1 MNPQLVSLLRA
12 GVAAQNAGRLD
23 DADAAYRQVL
33 KLAPEQA
40 DAWRF
45 LGLLAQRR
53 GDLAGAEAALNR
65 SLRARPAQPQA
76 WLELADVQENL
87 SCWAEADACY
97 QHALALQPDF
107 ADAHYN
113 RARVLRQLGRA
124 NEALAALGQALRLK
138 PGTAN
143 MLQLRAMVEEEA
155 GQFDAALRSLDA
167 ALIAA
172 PQRAA
177 LHHNRAVVLQRGQRH
192 AESLAAHERAL
203 ALGLDVADAHY
214 NHGNTLQSLG
224 RAGEAVSAYRRALA
238 RDPQHALSLY
248 DLARL
253 RWALGDVDFAA
264 ELDAA
269 EQAAPQS
276 ALAPGIQA
284 QLLLKAERYAEAAA
298 SFRRAAERS
307 ASSGYFDGLGQSL
320 SRLGQHVEALAAH
333 ARAIELAPNDSIVH
347 SNCALSLLAAG
358 QPSEAAV
365 QAETAHALAP
375 EDQHA
380 LALLGLAWRQLGDPR
395 EAALNDYARL
405 VRVFDLA
412 VPEGWS
418 DMAAFNT
425 ALAQELASLH
435 TDAQAPV
442 DQTLREGTQTRGNLL
457 DQGRPLVEALK
468 ARLMQAI
475 DQYIAELPEDAAHP
489 FLARRGKTWHFT
501 DSWSSR
507 LRSRGFHT
515 NHVHTHG
522 WISSCYYV
530 AVPPA
535 VEQGGQAGWIKFG
548 EPDVDLGL
556 APQRT
561 EQPRAGR
568 LVLFPSFFWHGT
580 VPFEDTAPRLTIAFD
595 VKPGIFVP
603 LLPSR

>member
-1 MNPQLVSLLRA
+1 MNAQLVPLLQA
-12 GVAAQNAGRLD
+12 GVAAQNAGRLE

-53 GDLAGAEAALNR
+53 GDLAGAEAALHR
-65 SLRARPAQPQA
+65 SLRARPQQPQA
-76 WLELADVQENL
+76 WLELADVQEQL
-87 SCWAEADACY
+87 ARWADAELAY
-97 QHALALQPDF
+97 QRALALLPDF

-113 RARVLRQLGRA
+113 RARVLRQLGREE
-124 NEALAALGQALRLK
+124 EALAALGHALRLK

-143 MLQLRAMVEEEA
+143 MLQLRAMIEEEA
-155 GQFDAALRSLDA
+155 GQFGAALASLDA
-167 ALIAA
+167 ALLAA

-177 LHHNRAVVLQRGQRH
+177 LHHNRAVVLQRSQRH

-224 RAGEAVSAYRRALA
+224 RAADAVAAYRRALA

-253 RWALGDVDFAA
+253 RWARGDADFAA

-276 ALAPGIQA
+276 ALAPGIHA

-298 SFRRAAERS
+298 AFRRAADRLPS
-307 ASSGYFDGLGQSL
+307 AGYFDGLGQSL
-320 SRLGQHVEALAAH
+320 SRLGQHAQARAAH
-333 ARAIELAPNDSIVH
+333 ERALELAPSDAVVH
-347 SNCALSLLAAG
+347 SNYALSLLAAG
-358 QPSEAAV
+358 CANEAAA
-365 QAETAHALAP
+365 QAEAAHALAP

-395 EAALNDYARL
+395 EAVLNDYARF
-405 VRVFDLA
+405 VRVFDLP

-418 DMAAFNT
+418 DMATFNA
-425 ALAQELASLH
+425 ALAEALATLH

-442 DQTLREGTQTRGNLL
+442 DQTLRQGTQTRGNLL

-468 ARLMQAI
+468 VRLSQAI
-475 DQYIAELPEDAAHP
+475 DQYIAELPEDATHP
-489 FLARRGKTWHFT
+489 FLARRSKTWHFT

-548 EPDVDLGL
+548 EPDADLGL
-556 APQRT
+556 TPQRI

-580 VPFEDTAPRLTIAFD
+580 VPFEDAAPRLTIAFD
-595 VKPGIFVP
+595 VKPA
-603 LLPSR
+603 